1 MWREQQGMGCS
12 MEQGEVGCV
21 CRHPHSPNPL
31 EGAGLCAQGG
41 RKAGVARVC
50 LAGRDGAEV
59 GVAGEEEAEGGS
71 WDPRGDHALIQ
82 VK

>member
-31 EGAGLCAQGG
+31 EGTGLCAQGG

-59 GVAGEEEAEGGS
+59 GVAGEEKAEGGS

>member
-1 MWREQQGMGCS
+1 MGCS
-12 MEQGEVGCV
+12 MEKGGGVV
-21 CRHPHSPNPL
+21 CRPPHAPNPL

-50 LAGRDGAEV
+50 LAGGDGTEV
-59 GVAGEEEAEGGS
+59 GVAGEEKAEGGS
-71 WDPRGDHALIQ
+71 WGPGGDHALIQ

>member
-1 MWREQQGMGCS
+1 MGCS
-12 MEQGEVGCV
+12 MEQGGGCV
-21 CRHPHSPNPL
+21 CRHPHAPNPL

-50 LAGRDGAEV
+50 LAGGDGTEV
-59 GVAGEEEAEGGS
+59 GVAGEEKAEGGS
-71 WDPRGDHALIQ
+71 WGPGGDHALIQ